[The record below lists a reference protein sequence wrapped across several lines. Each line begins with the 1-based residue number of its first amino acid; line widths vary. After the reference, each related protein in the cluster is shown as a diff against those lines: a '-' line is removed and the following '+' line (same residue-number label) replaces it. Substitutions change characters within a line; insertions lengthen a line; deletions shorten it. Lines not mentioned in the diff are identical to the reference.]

1 MPKEKLLKPTYRY
14 HRYLKKLISEGKL
27 ASSTSRLYMNTIIM
41 YYNYCMDEDLI
52 KFNNINK
59 PFNIQI
65 LNTEHRHLFPNTN
78 RRFTVRTSDLSI
90 RVFRNIEENSLKPLS
105 LKNIDRFI
113 EVINSE
119 AVEYR
124 LMFLLQLNSGLR
136 IEEATKTT
144 QYHIRK
150 VISGER
156 IIEITIGT
164 NSPAKWKT
172 KNDKTRTIEINNIM
186 MDLLYRYC
194 ISPRR
199 TERLAKGKIKSDI
212 KTAPLFI
219 NQYGREFSVA
229 SVSQAF
235 QRVRKKLKENG
246 DFEHRNHDLRATY
259 GTYRLDELLN
269 TKNSNNQSVLTT
281 SEALSQLMTWMGHK
295 NASTTM
301 RYIHYLKAH
310 ESKVKASGIF
320 DRILH
325 YALQEVY
332 SG

>member
-1 MPKEKLLKPTYRY
+1 
-14 HRYLKKLISEGKL
+14 
-27 ASSTSRLYMNTIIM
+27 MNTIIM